1 MSAFDAL
8 AAAHR
13 LEDAGMARQ
22 QAEAVIETARDAA
35 AAGDPATKADLAAT
49 AADLKMEMVELKAE
63 LRTEILKWTIGAGG
77 VYAGLVVAAVKLIPG
92 P

>member
-22 QAEAVIETARDAA
+22 QAEAVIETARD

>member
-1 MSAFDAL
+1 MIAFDAL

-13 LEDAGMARQ
+13 LEDAGMDRR

-49 AADLKMEMVELKAE
+49 AADLKMEMAELKAE
-63 LRTEILKWTIGAGG
+63 LKAEILKWTIGAGG
-77 VYAGLVVAAVKLIPG
+77 VYAGLVIAALKLLPG